1 MWILLL
7 LIISGLVLLKQGADW
22 FIKGSSGL
30 ARMFNVSE
38 LTIGLTIVAIGT
50 SSPELFVNSFA
61 SFKGNYDIV
70 MGNIIGS
77 NIFNLF
83 IILSIV
89 GIVRPL
95 KVQSSTAWREIPFSL
110 LALLILFIL
119 VNDSLVFRKEASQ
132 LGRVDALIMLAFFL
146 LFLYYAFRQ
155 LKNDKAITVKREQES
170 IISSKK
176 IVLLLIAGMAGLISG
191 GKLVLDN
198 SVKLAIELGLSE
210 KIIGLTIVAAG
221 TSLPELATSL
231 FAIIKKN
238 NDLAVGNIIGSNI
251 FNILFILPVSSII
264 RPLQFNPAFN
274 LDISFIAFGTLVLFI
289 AMYTGKRKQIDR
301 WEVFVLLI
309 CYALYMIYML
319 K

>member
-1 MWILLL
+1 
-7 LIISGLVLLKQGADW
+7 
-22 FIKGSSGL
+22 
-30 ARMFNVSE
+30 
-38 LTIGLTIVAIGT
+38 
-50 SSPELFVNSFA
+50 
-61 SFKGNYDIV
+61 
-70 MGNIIGS
+70 
-77 NIFNLF
+77 
-83 IILSIV
+83 
-89 GIVRPL
+89 
-95 KVQSSTAWREIPFSL
+95 VQSSTAWREIPFSL

-119 VNDSLVFRKEASQ
+119 VNDSLLFRKEANQ

-231 FAIIKKN
+231 VAIIKKN

-251 FNILFILPVSSII
+251 FNILFILPVSSLI